1 MVFGMSTAPPTDSVV
16 GSEPAPLEEADPP
29 AEDGVGAR
37 TERRRVRQR
46 RRTIT
51 WVGLVVSLL
60 LLAGMGM
67 LGYLGYQA
75 SLDISGGELLEVE
88 TDPQAP
94 GFEAVVQA
102 TPVHL
107 AVLLDENE
115 SVSAINLFS
124 RSAGET
130 GGSILFIPISTA
142 VDIEGVGY
150 SQLKAAY
157 EEGGPELLESTVEE
171 VLGLGI
177 GETSVIDQ
185 QRLADLVAPVAPL
198 TIENP
203 DDLYAEAPDGS
214 EELLFEA
221 GELSLDEAGVAR
233 FLATQNGDETSFNRI
248 TRSEEVWQAWL
259 DAIRQSDDPDV
270 VPGETDSGIG
280 SFLRALGAGETVM
293 QQLPLEKVTIPNA
306 QGDSDIAY
314 FRPQTQQVALLMP
327 SIVPF
332 PSSAY
337 PGQRLKTRILNG
349 TSVDGAELK
358 FTDEAVLAGAEITAL
373 GNADRFDHEVTQVI
387 YHDSTLADRAQLI
400 AGQFGVEA
408 SLSDETNDASD
419 ITVILGSD
427 IAG

>member
-1 MVFGMSTAPPTDSVV
+1 M
-16 GSEPAPLEEADPP
+16 
-29 AEDGVGAR
+29 
-37 TERRRVRQR
+37 RRRR
-46 RRTIT
+46 RSIT
-51 WVGLVVSLL
+51 WVVLVVSLL
-60 LLAGMGM
+60 VLAGIGT

-88 TDPQAP
+88 SDPAAP

-107 AVLLDENE
+107 AVLLDEQG

-130 GGSILFIPISTA
+130 GGSILFIPISAA
-142 VDIEGVGY
+142 VDIEGVGHN
-150 SQLKAAY
+150 QLKAAY

-177 GETSVIDQ
+177 SETSVIDQ

-198 TIENP
+198 TVQNA
-203 DDLYAEAPDGS
+203 DDLYSVAPDGS

-221 GELSLDEAGVAR
+221 GELSLDPAEVATY
-233 FLATQNGDETSFNRI
+233 LATQNGDETSFNRI
-248 TRSEEVWQAWL
+248 VRSEEVWRAWL
-259 DAIRQSDDPDV
+259 EAIGQSDDPDV

-280 SFLRALGAGETVM
+280 SFLRALGGGETVM
-293 QQLPLEKVTIPNA
+293 QQLPLEKVTIPNIE
-306 QGDSDIAY
+306 GDSDIAY
-314 FRPQTQQVALLMP
+314 FRPQAQQVALLMP

-349 TSVDGAELK
+349 TPVEGAELK
-358 FTDEAVLAGAEITAL
+358 FTEEAVMAGAEISAL

-387 YHDSTLADRAQLI
+387 YYDSALADRAQLI

-408 SLSDETNDASD
+408 TLSDETNDASD
-419 ITVILGSD
+419 ITVIVGSD